1 MVKLDDLLKADK
13 TVVEKPFCRMED
25 KNFTKTPK
33 LTPESNTKQVP
44 SFIYDVDELIGI
56 RAGLAHALI
65 MQTSDSYHTHT
76 LKDFLLPLKK
86 SKIDKR

>member
-25 KNFTKTPK
+25 VNFTKTPK
-33 LTPESNTKQVP
+33 LTPEFNTKQVP

-65 MQTSDSYHTHT
+65 MQNSSAYPTHT
-76 LKDFLLPLKK
+76 
-86 SKIDKR
+86 